1 MNIKKLTFTEVNLDG
16 KNNHQWQG
24 IMVYCDD
31 LMIFHI
37 HFYPKKNGYNDK
49 SYFHITSILFPSE
62 IFEYKYSNNKNF
74 YDKEEVKK
82 YVQEIFERIIIDKF
96 LI

>member
-37 HFYPKKNGYNDK
+37 HFYPKKNGSNDK
-49 SYFHITSILFPSE
+49 SYFHMPSSKKETSLSLNLCYGQSVLPKSAANTARSEPST
-62 IFEYKYSNNKNF
+62 SPS
-74 YDKEEVKK
+74 
-82 YVQEIFERIIIDKF
+82 Q
-96 LI
+96 